1 METQSISRSV
11 LPFRWGFGAPPQR
24 SGAKVGYPGYPVD
37 IRIGNLSPE
46 KPLILPKVAFT
57 MTYRSFF
64 LKRAAVVFLFIRHKL
79 YVIYDYRR
87 NLVYIHQPVHH
98 KRHLATVQ
106 QTADGSLPP
115 RGAWIEIFALITL
128 SMRRSVAPLTGS
140 VD

>member
-1 METQSISRSV
+1 MGKQSISRSILV
-11 LPFRWGFGAPPQR
+11 PHLGFGALPQR

-87 NLVYIHQPVHH
+87 NLVYIHQPVQH
-98 KRHLATVQ
+98 KCGLAAV
-106 QTADGSLPP
+106 
-115 RGAWIEIFALITL
+115 
-128 SMRRSVAPLTGS
+128 RRPDVKQS
-140 VD
+140 VDDSIILDNILRSILEQ